1 MAPSSLQPEV
11 PNDHG
16 VSVVIPAFNEVQGI
30 ERCLNETVA
39 AMRQSGRPFE
49 VILVDDGSDD
59 STADRAV
66 ELARGTPEVRVLS
79 ANENAGKG
87 AALMHGALQARHELV
102 LFVDADLEI
111 HPRQFAVL
119 YERMRAESAD
129 IVIGSKMHPDSVVD
143 YPTERRILSLGYYAL
158 VRALFRLPVRDT
170 QTGLKLYRREIL
182 QDVIPRLLCKRFA
195 MDLELLSTAHRLG
208 AKIVEAPVVVTRE
221 RDFPRIGGAD
231 VRNVMQDTA
240 AIWYRTYIL
249 RHYDRPVV
257 RWQELTPTPVSTEAT
272 TTTPVDAPPADEPA
286 VPHGSTA
293 P

>member
-1 MAPSSLQPEV
+1 M
-11 PNDHG
+11 DDDRG
-16 VSVVIPAFNEVQGI
+16 VSVVIPAFNEIHGI
-30 ERCLNETVA
+30 ERCLTETVA
-39 AMRQSGRPFE
+39 VMRGSGRPFE

-59 STADRAV
+59 DTADRAV
-66 ELARGTPEVRVLS
+66 ELARGIPEVRVLS

-87 AALMHGALQARHELV
+87 AALMYGALQARHHLV

-111 HPRQFAVL
+111 HPRQFDVL
-119 YERMRAESAD
+119 VQRMQDEQAD

-158 VRALFRLPVRDT
+158 VRLLFRLPVRDT
-170 QTGLKLYRREIL
+170 QTGLKLYRREVL
-182 QDVIPRLLCKRFA
+182 EDVIPRLLCKRFA
-195 MDLELLSTAHRLG
+195 MDLELLVTAHRHG

-221 RDFPRIGGAD
+221 REFPRIGGSD

-257 RWQELTPTPVSTEAT
+257 RWQELTPTPRREEGHGSAAAASDG
-272 TTTPVDAPPADEPA
+272 PAADDDPAD
-286 VPHGSTA
+286 VQDRVSR
-293 P
+293 

>member
-1 MAPSSLQPEV
+1 
-11 PNDHG
+11 
-16 VSVVIPAFNEVQGI
+16 VVIPAFNEIHGI
-30 ERCLNETVA
+30 ERCLTETVA
-39 AMRQSGRPFE
+39 VMRDSGRPFE

-59 STADRAV
+59 ATADRAV
-66 ELARGTPEVRVLS
+66 ELARGIPEVRVLS

-87 AALMHGALQARHELV
+87 AALMHGALQARHHLV

-119 YERMRAESAD
+119 VHRMQDEQAD

-158 VRALFRLPVRDT
+158 VRLLFRLPVRDT
-170 QTGLKLYRREIL
+170 QTGLKLYRREVL

-195 MDLELLSTAHRLG
+195 MDLELLVTAHRHG

-221 RDFPRIGGAD
+221 RDFPRIGGSD

-257 RWQELTPTPVSTEAT
+257 RWQELTPTPRTEEGHGTAAAASDG
-272 TTTPVDAPPADEPA
+272 PAPEDDPAD
-286 VPHGSTA
+286 VQDRVTR
-293 P
+293 